1 VRLGFADCVFD
12 SDTREVS
19 RAGRALDLSP
29 KAFALLEL
37 LIRERP
43 KAVSRDRIQQHL
55 WPKVFVSDAS
65 MSNLVAELRAAL
77 GDDAQEPRI
86 LRTVRRFGYA
96 FSAEGRAAAPT
107 SARAYRL
114 IWERREIDLAEGD
127 NVFGREHAAAVWVDD
142 PSVSRNHARIVVD
155 SRGAT
160 LEDLGSK
167 NGTFL
172 NGTPVREPVCL
183 SDGDAVQV
191 GRAAMTFHV
200 LEQTGSTQT
209 VSGLKPP
216 GKTAG
221 TKR

>member
-1 VRLGFADCVFD
+1 MRLGFADCVFD
-12 SDTREVS
+12 SDTHEVS
-19 RAGRALDLSP
+19 RAGRALALSP
-29 KAFALLEL
+29 KAFELLEL

-43 KAVSRDRIQQHL
+43 KALSKERIHQHL

-65 MSNLVAELRAAL
+65 LSNLVAELRAAL
-77 GDDAQEPRI
+77 GDDAQKPRI
-86 LRTVRRFGYA
+86 LRTVHRFGYA
-96 FSAEGRAAAPT
+96 FSAEARRAALRST
-107 SARAYRL
+107 RAYRL
-114 IWERREIDLAEGD
+114 IWERREIDLVEGD
-127 NVFGREHAAAVWVDD
+127 NVFGREHEAAIWVDD
-142 PSVSRNHARIVVD
+142 PSVSRNHARIVID

-172 NGTPVREPVCL
+172 NGAPVREPAGL

-209 VSGLKPP
+209 ASGLKPP
-216 GKTAG
+216 GKTAR
-221 TKR
+221 TKH